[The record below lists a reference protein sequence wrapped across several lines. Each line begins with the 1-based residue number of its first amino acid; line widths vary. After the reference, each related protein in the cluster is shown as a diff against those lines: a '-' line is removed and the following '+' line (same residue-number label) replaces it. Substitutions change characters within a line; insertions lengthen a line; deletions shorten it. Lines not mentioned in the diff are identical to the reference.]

1 MDYNDDDLDLIEE
14 EEFGDE
20 AIGGLDN
27 NFSQVFQQ
35 EENQND
41 FTGLC

>member
-20 AIGGLDN
+20 GIGGLDN